1 MPSESDPFHAKRE
14 SLRVNEIQP
23 NEAMDAVAPE
33 DRDWRPSALQAWWAG
48 LPQTARSL
56 LRKRLNRDNQTRLHL
71 AHLVA
76 RRPGQVVIG
85 AYTYGRPK
93 VRFPESGATLVIG
106 RYGSIAD
113 GVEILLGGNHRLDW
127 ATTYPFPALPRLWPA
142 AAGRTGHDATRG
154 DVVIGHDVWLGS
166 QCMVMSGVSIGHGAV
181 VAARAVVTRDVPPYA
196 IVAGNPARIIRLRF
210 DEATVSALLDT
221 QWWNLPKPRIETLL
235 PLLLS
240 DRIDAFVAAVRRP

>member
-1 MPSESDPFHAKRE
+1 MRNNAKG
-14 SLRVNEIQP
+14 
-23 NEAMDAVAPE
+23 AVAPE

-48 LPQTARSL
+48 LPPTARGL
-56 LRKRLNRDNQTRLHL
+56 LRKHLNRDNQTRLHL

-76 RRPGQVVIG
+76 RRPGQITIG

-93 VRFPESGATLVIG
+93 VRFPESGARLVIG

-127 ATTYPFPALPRLWPA
+127 VTSYPFPALPGLWPKA
-142 AAGRTGHDATRG
+142 VGITGFDATRG

-166 QCMVMSGVSIGHGAV
+166 QCMVMSGVAIGHGAV
-181 VAARAVVTRDVPPYA
+181 VAARAVVTKDVPAYA
-196 IVAGNPARIIRLRF
+196 IVAGNPARVVRLRF
-210 DEATVSALLDT
+210 DEATVASLLESR
-221 QWWNLPKPRIETLL
+221 WWDLPKERIDALL

-240 DRIDAFVAAVRRP
+240 DRITDFLAAAQPSVRA